1 MQGEE
6 AYLDLMSWT
15 TIGLG
20 EMKHGL
26 YHLKH
31 VEVSPDALMCKLSKY
46 FDNHHLHYVYTT
58 LNTHPFDLWHYRLG
72 HISNSRLQLIKD
84 PVFSVPSSFSILE
97 PLPNSIPDTSPS
109 PSTSTN
115 LSSTPTISPDSQ
127 SLDIDSSSPPI
138 SHTSPS
144 HLPVRKS
151 DRPKQAPKY
160 LQDFHCQL
168 ASFNSS
174 NPIQD
179 TTTEAPSGNASAM
192 FLPVAAST
200 IDRKSLT
207 RGKVVLWIQLV
218 MDCQHKQEQQSVLY
232 AGWMLQ
238 ICGLQFP
245 ASRLGLSDG
254 LDISK
259 YATRLGIFLNF
270 TILLCES
277 ANDVHVHSTNSIA
290 FNRKPTAT
298 IFKSIQQGNDLAPY
312 VPELA
317 ATGADIL
324 AAWSQGNSATG
335 LQGDIRVVRDNII
348 SRTSSSLDDLM
359 TTGSNPGLTYDAGE
373 EDCVKFLRGQGYDNK
388 QPRLVTGDDASCSE
402 VTKEAVWKVESELL
416 FFRLNCTV

>member
-1 MQGEE
+1 
-6 AYLDLMSWT
+6 
-15 TIGLG
+15 
-20 EMKHGL
+20 
-26 YHLKH
+26 
-31 VEVSPDALMCKLSKY
+31 
-46 FDNHHLHYVYTT
+46 
-58 LNTHPFDLWHYRLG
+58 
-72 HISNSRLQLIKD
+72 
-84 PVFSVPSSFSILE
+84 
-97 PLPNSIPDTSPS
+97 
-109 PSTSTN
+109 
-115 LSSTPTISPDSQ
+115 
-127 SLDIDSSSPPI
+127 
-138 SHTSPS
+138 
-144 HLPVRKS
+144 
-151 DRPKQAPKY
+151 
-160 LQDFHCQL
+160 
-168 ASFNSS
+168 
-174 NPIQD
+174 
-179 TTTEAPSGNASAM
+179 
-192 FLPVAAST
+192 
-200 IDRKSLT
+200 
-207 RGKVVLWIQLV
+207 

-312 VPELA
+312 PELA

-359 TTGSNPGLTYDAGE
+359 TTVFSMSAETNPEEEFAYGSGHINPVRVINPGLTYDAGE
-373 EDCVKFLRGQGYDNK
+373 EDYVKFLRGQGYDNK